1 MNKDMEY
8 IKCASQMWSLREL
21 NFFLQST
28 VVVVVKI
35 DLSWLVVGNLPSNAM
50 IIRVCFTE
58 KSSYRRCSIKKLFL
72 KISQYS
78 QENTCFGVSFL

>member
-8 IKCASQMWSLREL
+8 IMCASQMWSLREL
-21 NFFLQST
+21 NVFLQST

-58 KSSYRRCSIKKLFL
+58 KSSYSIKKLFL

>member
-8 IKCASQMWSLREL
+8 IMCASQMWSLREL
-21 NFFLQST
+21 NVFLQST
-28 VVVVVKI
+28 VFVVVKI

-58 KSSYRRCSIKKLFL
+58 KSSYRRSSIKKLFL

>member
-8 IKCASQMWSLREL
+8 IMCASQMWSLREL
-21 NFFLQST
+21 NVFLQST
-28 VVVVVKI
+28 VFVVVKI

-58 KSSYRRCSIKKLFL
+58 KSSYRRC
-72 KISQYS
+72 
-78 QENTCFGVSFL
+78 